1 MYALDPVYPE
11 VVRGPCLSLHR
22 KEELAMDGGNQ
33 IFFFFFFWESDS
45 CHSCVVWACLELGPK
60 AVYSELVLGETLTA
74 TGGI

>member
-33 IFFFFFFWESDS
+33 IFFFFFF
-45 CHSCVVWACLELGPK
+45 GNQI
-60 AVYSELVLGETLTA
+60 LVIPVLSGHA
-74 TGGI
+74 SN